1 MGSAEAGDLLGVGG
15 VPVVSDDLGATGDCG
30 VEASDTG
37 VGITETSNE
46 GGSIMEMRSGGNR
59 GRRQRARGV
68 HAVALL

>member
-1 MGSAEAGDLLGVGG
+1 MGSAETGDLLGVGG
-15 VPVVSDDLGATGDCG
+15 VPVVLDDLGATGDCG

-46 GGSIMEMRSGGNR
+46 GGSIMEVRNGGSW

-68 HAVALL
+68 QAVAPL